1 MATLSKK
8 KTAEKTDFVKAKTV
22 EKIAGDNDIIILL
35 GERSNGKSFAV
46 KELLLK
52 RAYKYGEQFGYLRR
66 YNEDTKDYLVG
77 EYFSDVI
84 RNKNGHEYI
93 KEWTEGKYTTI
104 TAYRKSIYFANV
116 SEDGEKIIR
125 GAKIGRMFGLS
136 NSEHYKSLSFPEIK
150 NIVYEEFVTS
160 GYYLQGQGGEP
171 KLLLNFLSTVFRHE
185 RGHLYCIGNKVS
197 RINPYFGEWQLT
209 NIPKQKVN
217 TVDIYHV
224 KNEETDTETKIAVY
238 MTHTMKIN
246 SGMFFGNAAK
256 AITGGE
262 WETDEQPH
270 LTGHRDDY
278 NLIYTTVF
286 KYDRTTFLMEF
297 LQSRVNPND
306 FTWYVTPKTTPI
318 QKNTRV
324 VANTYNLN
332 NLCTIGFVPLTKNEQ
347 TIFSMI
353 RQGKVCFLDNL
364 TGTEFKQCYNMLG
377 AL

>member
-1 MATLSKK
+1 MKMNK
-8 KTAEKTDFVKAKTV
+8 NKEEKTDYVKASTV

-46 KELLLK
+46 KELLIK
-52 RAYKYGEQFGYLRR
+52 RAYKHGEQFGYLRR

-84 RNKNGHEYI
+84 KNKNGHEYI
-93 KEWTEGKYTTI
+93 KEWTDGHYTTI
-104 TAYRKSIYFANV
+104 TAFRKSIYFANV
-116 SEDGEKIIR
+116 DPETEKVLR
-125 GAKIGRMFGLS
+125 GPKIGRMFGLS
-136 NSEHYKSLSFPEIK
+136 NAEHYKSLSFPEIK
-150 NIVYEEFVTS
+150 NIVYEEFVTNS
-160 GYYLQGQGGEP
+160 YYLQGQGGEP

-217 TVDIYHV
+217 SVDIYRV
-224 KNEETDTETKIAVY
+224 KNEDTETKIAVY

-270 LTGHRDDY
+270 LAGHRDDY

-297 LQSRVNPND
+297 LQSRINPND
-306 FTWYVTPKTTPI
+306 FTWYVTPKTTAI
-318 QKNTRV
+318 QKDTRI
-324 VANTYNLN
+324 VANSYHLS

-347 TIFSMI
+347 AIFSMLK
-353 RQGKVCFLDNL
+353 QGKVCFSDNL

-377 AL
+377 AM